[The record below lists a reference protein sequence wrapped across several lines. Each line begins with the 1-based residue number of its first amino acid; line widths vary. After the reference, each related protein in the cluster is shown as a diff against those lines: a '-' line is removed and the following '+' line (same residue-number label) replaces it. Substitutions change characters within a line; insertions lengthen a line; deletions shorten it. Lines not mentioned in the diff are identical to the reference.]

1 MKRQTN
7 PVRPTPAPK
16 ARSLAGEV
24 VAMAMMLLPLA
35 ALIEW
40 RG

>member
-1 MKRQTN
+1 MQRQTN
-7 PVRPTPAPK
+7 PVRPTDTAR
-16 ARSLAGEV
+16 RSLAGEV
-24 VAMAMMLLPLA
+24 AAFAFVLLPLA